1 MESLVFY
8 PEKLPFYP
16 SILNFLEHTFF
27 LVHILLINLIL
38 GWSLFFT
45 YQQLKETFLPETARL
60 FFKKKP
66 ILFALAINMAIPALL
81 FLQVVYGPLFYT
93 SSIILATHWMLI
105 IPSVIFVYYLS
116 YLISKKSSSQ
126 KPFKPFIF
134 IQAFIL
140 LYIAFI
146 LVSNLTLLENPKK
159 WHVYFANRK
168 GTYLPLDIPY
178 LYFKY
183 LHFLVGSL
191 AVSGLSLGVWGHYKN
206 DKMCLIKG
214 LNLFFYLTLLQI
226 GVGITF
232 LLSLPSEIRGLFL
245 GNNPKVAFFFYLS
258 IVFALTSLYFSK
270 KHHLKLTISFFILTL
285 IFMVVNRFNLRT
297 LQLSSY
303 YQTELLQVSPQMDV
317 FLLFLLFLGLGI
329 VTVYYFLKYSFS
341 KQEGRKV

>member
-1 MESLVFY
+1 MEGLVFY

-27 LVHILLINLIL
+27 LVHILLVNLIL
-38 GWSLFFT
+38 GWALFFA
-45 YQQLKETFLPETARL
+45 YQQFKKNFLPEIALL
-60 FFKKKP
+60 FLKKKP

-81 FLQVVYGPLFYT
+81 FLQVVYGPLFFT
-93 SSIILATHWMLI
+93 SSIILANHWMLI
-105 IPSVIFVYYLS
+105 IPSVILVYYLS
-116 YLISKKSSSQ
+116 YLISKKISLQ
-126 KPFKPFIF
+126 KFFKPFIF
-134 IQAFIL
+134 IQVFIL

-146 LVSNLTLLENPKK
+146 LVNNLTLMENPEK
-159 WHVYFANRK
+159 WNVYFTNRK

-191 AVSGLSLGVWGHYKN
+191 AVSGLSLGILGHYKK

-214 LNLFFYLTLLQI
+214 LNLFFSLTLLQI
-226 GVGITF
+226 VVGIAF

-245 GNNPKVAFFFYLS
+245 GNAPKVAFFFYLS

-270 KHHLKLTISFFILTL
+270 KHHLKLTTSFFILTL

-303 YQTELLQVSPQMDV
+303 YQTNLLQVSPQMGV

-329 VTVYYFLKYSFS
+329 VTVYYFLKHSFS
-341 KQEGRKV
+341 KQGERKI